1 MLPVAQGPPGKWR
14 NRGGTSGVLLPNPP
28 LGPSHRV
35 TALQVSLG
43 LKNGHLQRGRPG
55 HWGLHQQ
62 AQGTRT
68 VSCFGVVSSNC
79 LSRSRGSAWLPSENT
94 DRSWQVK
101 LARLE
106 VPRPDSVLSRFRVCG
121 PSPRPDPGLVRALKS
136 LSISEFPLRLPHGTG
151 LTVSIGGS
159 LNLEVAVPGLVQ

>member
-1 MLPVAQGPPGKWR
+1 MWPVAQGPPGKWQ
-14 NRGGTSGVLLPNPP
+14 NRGGTSGVLLPNLP

-55 HWGLHQQ
+55 HWGLRQQ
-62 AQGTRT
+62 AQGTST
-68 VSCFGVVSSNC
+68 VSCFGVISSNC

-101 LARLE
+101 LALLE
-106 VPRPDSVLSRFRVCG
+106 VPRPDSALSRFRDCG

-136 LSISEFPLRLPHGTG
+136 PSISEFPLRLPYGHERSHGTG
-151 LTVSIGGS
+151 PTMSIGGS
-159 LNLEVAVPGLVQ
+159 LNLD